1 MLQLSILDCLGAISS
16 RPPVAK
22 HDNSHDSGTVTL
34 PRTCPLPNPKL
45 AAKFQKLAD
54 GMEKT
59 VQAKLHPAIS
69 NQNLTQRRAR
79 ITAKIQR
86 EGQHL
91 ALVQN
96 WLYQLAERH
105 QDGTCPMQFAAIV
118 DRSHLIAF
126 ANVYQWRE
134 ENNNYLECC
143 FKRGKG
149 DHTVTLFAKLN
160 LTSPA
165 QILTALDELDRLGTS
180 TIQRV
185 DRSVQQAQDLRR
197 RAIFA
202 KAPDFFPTPPELIE
216 RMLDFADVQSHHR
229 VLEPS
234 AGGGDICLALRD
246 RGVTAIDCY
255 EWHSGLAEAL
265 TLLGFPPI
273 AYDFLSSKPE
283 RIYDRIIMNPPFSKD
298 IYIDHIYHAYE
309 WLAPGGQLISIVPSG
324 YDGST
329 KAKRK
334 EFANWLETIGAG
346 DYPNPAD
353 AFSKSDRSCGVST
366 RLIHIGG

>member
-1 MLQLSILDCLGAISS
+1 MLQLSILDCLGAVSS
-16 RPPVAK
+16 RPSSVK
-22 HDNSHDSGTVTL
+22 QENSPDSGTARL
-34 PRTCPLPNPKL
+34 SPRTCPLPNPKL

-59 VQAKLHPAIS
+59 VQAKLHPAIG
-69 NQNLTQRRAR
+69 NQNLTARRAR
-79 ITAKIQR
+79 ITASIQR
-86 EGQHL
+86 EGQKL

-105 QDGTCPMQFAAIV
+105 RDGTCPMKFAAIT
-118 DRSHLIAF
+118 DRSHLTAF
-126 ANVYQWRE
+126 AVAHEWRE
-134 ENNNYLECC
+134 EGSGYLHTC
-143 FKRGKG
+143 FERGW
-149 DHTVTLFAKLN
+149 DNVALFAQLGI
-160 LTSPA
+160 TSPKEVHA
-165 QILTALDELDRLGTS
+165 ALDELEALGTS
-180 TIQRV
+180 PVARL
-185 DRSVQQAQDLRR
+185 DRSVQQAAELRR
-197 RAIFA
+197 RAIFS
-202 KAPDFFPTPPELIE
+202 KAPDFFPTPPKLIE

-246 RGVTAIDCY
+246 RGVTQIDCY

-273 AYDFLSSKPE
+273 AHDFLSSKPE
-283 RIYDRIIMNPPFSKD
+283 RIYDRIIMNPPFTKD

-324 YDGST
+324 YDGSS

-334 EFANWLETIGAG
+334 EFANWLTTIGVG

-353 AFSKSDRSCGVST
+353 AFTKNDRSCGVST
-366 RLIHIGG
+366 RMIHISS